1 VLIGYFKING
11 QVVFGI
17 YLGLNVVGHFSDVV
31 SGNHLPTVGVGGGDL
46 GVSAFFQFLL
56 QLLVFAAMRLVFF
69 DFLLGFI
76 GVNGVAVFHGQFK
89 VVKSLW
95 AGLSIAAAAGIEPGG
110 IQNKRPRNTLTL
122 FLTIFQRFGPWPIHR
137 NETCISQSIV
147 HRPSLCK
154 LSDVDRQFS

>member
-46 GVSAFFQFLL
+46 GGSAFFQLLL
-56 QLLVFAAMRLVFF
+56 QLLVFAALRLVFF

-76 GVNGVAVFHGQFK
+76 GVSGVAVFHGQFK
-89 VVKSLW
+89 VVQKPLGWTINRCRGRNLTRRHS
-95 AGLSIAAAAGIEPGG
+95 EPSA
-110 IQNKRPRNTLTL
+110 REYFRVV
-122 FLTIFQRFGPWPIHR
+122 F
-137 NETCISQSIV
+137 
-147 HRPSLCK
+147 
-154 LSDVDRQFS
+154 